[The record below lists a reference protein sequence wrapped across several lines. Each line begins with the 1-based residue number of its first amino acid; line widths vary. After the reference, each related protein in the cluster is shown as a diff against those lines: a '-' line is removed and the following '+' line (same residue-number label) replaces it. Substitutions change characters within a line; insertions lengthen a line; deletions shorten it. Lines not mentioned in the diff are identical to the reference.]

1 MNPIVNKSDFEDLTT
16 NLKDLA
22 YSYLEKYNPSKQQLK
37 VYLLKK
43 YLTKI
48 KGTKSKKEVTSVID
62 EIISNL
68 EKNKIL
74 NDEMYSDSKARMFLR
89 RGYSLNK
96 INQSL
101 RNKGIDSK
109 FIKRSIDKI
118 KEDEIEPDFVSA
130 LKLCKR
136 RRIGPLRPEDNR
148 ELFYKKDMGILARGG
163 FTFELSK
170 RVLDLEKTEF
180 NKLIKIIWFLFS
192 LFLN

>member
-1 MNPIVNKSDFEDLTT
+1 MNPTSNKNDFEDLTT
-16 NLKDLA
+16 HLRDLA
-22 YSYLEKYNPSKQQLK
+22 YSYLEKYSPSKQQLK
-37 VYLLKK
+37 IYLLKK

-48 KGTKSKKEVTSVID
+48 KGTKSKKEVTLIID

-109 FIKRSIDKI
+109 FIKLSIDKI
-118 KEDEIEPDFVSA
+118 KEGEIDPDFVSA

-136 RRIGPLRPEDNR
+136 RRIGPLRPEANR
-148 ELFYKKDMGILARGG
+148 ELFYKKDMGVLARAG
-163 FTFELSK
+163 FSFEISK
-170 RVLDLEKTEF
+170 RILDLNKDEYE
-180 NKLIKIIWFLFS
+180 KLIRII
-192 LFLN
+192 

>member
-1 MNPIVNKSDFEDLTT
+1 MNPTANKSDFEDLTT
-16 NLKDLA
+16 NLRDLA
-22 YSYLEKYNPSKQQLK
+22 YSYLEKYSPSKQQLK

-48 KGTKSKKEVTSVID
+48 KGTKSKKEITLIID
-62 EIISNL
+62 EIISTL

-74 NDEMYSDSKARMFLR
+74 DDEIYSDSKARMYLR

-101 RNKGIDSK
+101 RNKGIDNK
-109 FIKRSIDKI
+109 FIKLSIEKI
-118 KEDEIEPDFVSA
+118 KEDAIEPDFVSA

-163 FTFELSK
+163 FSFDLSK
-170 RVLDLEKTEF
+170 RVLDLEKNEF
-180 NKLIKIIWFLFS
+180 DKLIKII
-192 LFLN
+192 

>member
-1 MNPIVNKSDFEDLTT
+1 MNPTLNKSDFEDLTT

-43 YLTKI
+43 YLLKI
-48 KGTKSKKEVTSVID
+48 KGTRSKKEVSAIID
-62 EIISNL
+62 EIILNL

-74 NDEMYSDSKARMFLR
+74 NDEMYSDSKARMFLK

-101 RNKGIDSK
+101 RSKGIEDK
-109 FIKRSIDKI
+109 YVKQSIDKI
-118 KEDEIEPDFVSA
+118 KENEIEPDFVSA

-136 RRIGPLRPEDNR
+136 RRIGPLRPESNR

-163 FTFELSK
+163 FSFDLSK
-170 RVLDLEKTEF
+170 RVLDLDSHEF
-180 NKLIKIIWFLFS
+180 NKLIKLI
-192 LFLN
+192 

>member
-1 MNPIVNKSDFEDLTT
+1 MNPTSNKSDFEDLTT
-16 NLKDLA
+16 HLKDLA

-43 YLTKI
+43 YLLKI
-48 KGTKSKKEVTSVID
+48 KGTKTKKEITLVID

-68 EKNKIL
+68 EKNKLL

-101 RNKGIDSK
+101 RNKGIEDK
-109 FIKRSIDKI
+109 YIKQSIEKI
-118 KEDEIEPDFVSA
+118 KENQIEPDFVSA

-136 RRIGPLRPEDNR
+136 RRIGPLRPESNR

-163 FTFELSK
+163 FSFDLSK
-170 RVLDLEKTEF
+170 RVLDIEIEEF
-180 NKLIKIIWFLFS
+180 KKLIKII
-192 LFLN
+192 

>member
-1 MNPIVNKSDFEDLTT
+1 MNPTLNKSDFEDLTT

-43 YLTKI
+43 YLLKI
-48 KGTKSKKEVTSVID
+48 KGSKSKKEVTAIID
-62 EIISNL
+62 EIILNL

-74 NDEMYSDSKARMFLR
+74 NDEMYSDSKARMFLK

-101 RNKGIDSK
+101 RNKGIDEK
-109 FIKRSIDKI
+109 YVKQSIDKI
-118 KEDEIEPDFVSA
+118 KEDQIEPDFVSA

-136 RRIGPLRPEDNR
+136 RRIGPIRPESNR

-163 FTFELSK
+163 FSFDLSK
-170 RVLDLEKTEF
+170 RVLDLDTNEF
-180 NKLIKIIWFLFS
+180 NKLIKLV
-192 LFLN
+192 

>member
-1 MNPIVNKSDFEDLTT
+1 MNPISNKSEFEDLTL

-48 KGTKSKKEVTSVID
+48 KGSKSKKEVSMVID
-62 EIISNL
+62 EIVKNL
-68 EKNKIL
+68 EKNKFI
-74 NDEMYSDSKARMFLR
+74 NDELYSDSKARMYLR

-101 RNKGIDSK
+101 KNKGIDDQY
-109 FIKRSIDKI
+109 IKKSINKI
-118 KEDEIEPDFVSA
+118 KEDKIEPDFVSA

-136 RRIGPLRPEDNR
+136 RRIGALRPGSNR
-148 ELFYKKDMGILARGG
+148 ELFYKKDMGILARNG
-163 FTFELSK
+163 FSFELSK
-170 RVLDLEKTEF
+170 KVLDLPIDEF
-180 NKLIKIIWFLFS
+180 NKLIRFI
-192 LFLN
+192 

>member
-1 MNPIVNKSDFEDLTT
+1 MNPTSNKSDFEDLTT

-43 YLTKI
+43 YLLKI
-48 KGTKSKKEVTSVID
+48 KGTKSKKEVTSIID
-62 EIISNL
+62 KIILNL
-68 EKNKIL
+68 EKNKFL

-101 RNKGIDSK
+101 RNKGIEEK
-109 FIKRSIDKI
+109 YVTQSINKI
-118 KEDEIEPDFVSA
+118 KEDQIEPDFVSA

-136 RRIGPLRPEDNR
+136 RRIGPLRPQSNR

-163 FTFELSK
+163 FSFDLSK
-170 RVLDLEKTEF
+170 RVLDLDAEEF
-180 NKLIKIIWFLFS
+180 KKLIKII
-192 LFLN
+192 

>member
-1 MNPIVNKSDFEDLTT
+1 MNPTLNKSDFEDLTT

-43 YLTKI
+43 YLLKI
-48 KGTKSKKEVTSVID
+48 KGSRSKKEVSAIID
-62 EIISNL
+62 EIILNL

-74 NDEMYSDSKARMFLR
+74 NDEMYSDSKARMFLK

-101 RNKGIDSK
+101 RSKGIEDK
-109 FIKRSIDKI
+109 YVKQSIDKI
-118 KEDEIEPDFVSA
+118 KENEIEPDFVSA

-136 RRIGPLRPEDNR
+136 RRIGPLRPDSNR

-163 FTFELSK
+163 FSFDLSK
-170 RVLDLEKTEF
+170 RVLDLDIHEF
-180 NKLIKIIWFLFS
+180 NKLIKII
-192 LFLN
+192 

>member
-1 MNPIVNKSDFEDLTT
+1 MNPTSNKSDFEDLTT

-22 YSYLEKYNPSKQQLK
+22 YSYLEKYSPSKQQLK

-48 KGTKSKKEVTSVID
+48 KGTKSKKEVTSIID
-62 EIISNL
+62 LIINNL
-68 EKNKIL
+68 EKNRII
-74 NDEMYSDSKARMFLR
+74 NDEIYSDSKARMFLR

-101 RNKGIDSK
+101 RQKGVDNKY
-109 FIKRSIDKI
+109 IKQSIDKI
-118 KEDEIEPDFVSA
+118 KEDQIEPDFVSA

-136 RRIGPLRPEDNR
+136 RRIGPLRPQANR

-163 FTFELSK
+163 FSFDLSK
-170 RVLDLEKTEF
+170 RILSLDINEF
-180 NKLIKIIWFLFS
+180 NKLLKII
-192 LFLN
+192 

>member
-1 MNPIVNKSDFEDLTT
+1 MNPTSNKSDFDELTT

-22 YSYLEKYNPSKQQLK
+22 YSYLEKYSPSKQQLK
-37 VYLLKK
+37 VFLLKK

-48 KGTKSKKEVTSVID
+48 KGTASKREVSMIID
-62 EIISNL
+62 EIIINI
-68 EKNKIL
+68 EKNRIV
-74 NDEMYSDSKARMFLR
+74 NDELYSDSKARMFLR

-109 FIKRSIDKI
+109 YIKQTIDKI

-136 RRIGPLRPEDNR
+136 RRIGPLRPAANR

-163 FTFELSK
+163 FSFELSK
-170 RVLDLEKTEF
+170 RVLDLETVEYH
-180 NKLIKIIWFLFS
+180 KLIKII
-192 LFLN
+192 

>member
-1 MNPIVNKSDFEDLTT
+1 MNPTSNKSDFEDLTT

-37 VYLLKK
+37 IYLLKK

-48 KGTKSKKEVTSVID
+48 KGSKSKKEVSAIID
-62 EIISNL
+62 EVIKNF
-68 EKNKIL
+68 EKNKIIS
-74 NDEMYSDSKARMFLR
+74 DELYSDSKARMYLR

-101 RNKGIDSK
+101 RKKGIDNK
-109 FIKRSIDKI
+109 YVKQSIDKI
-118 KEDEIEPDFVSA
+118 KDSEIEPDFVSA

-136 RRIGPLRPEDNR
+136 RRIGPLRPESNR
-148 ELFYKKDMGILARGG
+148 ELFYRKDMGILARGG

-170 RVLDLEKTEF
+170 RILKLDKEEF
-180 NKLIKIIWFLFS
+180 NKLLKVI
-192 LFLN
+192 

>member
-1 MNPIVNKSDFEDLTT
+1 MNPILNKSEFEDLTL

-48 KGTKSKKEVTSVID
+48 KGSKSKKEVSMVID
-62 EIISNL
+62 EIVQNL
-68 EKNKIL
+68 EKNKFI
-74 NDEMYSDSKARMFLR
+74 NDELYSDSKARMYLR

-101 RNKGIDSK
+101 KNKGIDDQY
-109 FIKRSIDKI
+109 IKKSINKI
-118 KEDEIEPDFVSA
+118 KEDKIEPDFISA

-136 RRIGPLRPEDNR
+136 RRIGALRPGSNR
-148 ELFYKKDMGILARGG
+148 ELFYKKDMGILARNG
-163 FTFELSK
+163 FSFELSK
-170 RVLDLEKTEF
+170 KVLDLPIDEF
-180 NKLIKIIWFLFS
+180 NKLVRFI
-192 LFLN
+192 

>member
-1 MNPIVNKSDFEDLTT
+1 MNPTSNKSDFEDLTT

-22 YSYLEKYNPSKQQLK
+22 YSYLEKYSPSKQQLK

-48 KGTKSKKEVTSVID
+48 KGSKSKKEVTSIID
-62 EIISNL
+62 KIILNL
-68 EKNKIL
+68 EKNRVL

-101 RNKGIDSK
+101 RSKGIEDK
-109 FIKRSIDKI
+109 YVKQSIDKI
-118 KEDEIEPDFVSA
+118 KENAIEPDFVSA

-136 RRIGPLRPEDNR
+136 RRIGPLRPQANR

-163 FTFELSK
+163 FSFDLSK
-170 RVLDLEKTEF
+170 RVLDLETTEF
-180 NKLIKIIWFLFS
+180 YKLLKII
-192 LFLN
+192 

>member
-1 MNPIVNKSDFEDLTT
+1 MNPTSNKSDFEDLTT

-22 YSYLEKYNPSKQQLK
+22 YSYLEKYSPSKQQLK

-43 YLTKI
+43 YLLKI
-48 KGTKSKKEVTSVID
+48 KGSKSKKEVTLIID

-68 EKNKIL
+68 EKNKFL
-74 NDEMYSDSKARMFLR
+74 NDEMYSDSKARMFLK

-101 RNKGIDSK
+101 RSKGIEDK
-109 FIKRSIDKI
+109 YVKQSIEKI
-118 KEDEIEPDFVSA
+118 KDNQIEPDFVSA

-136 RRIGPLRPEDNR
+136 RRIGPLRPESNR

-163 FTFELSK
+163 FSFDLSK
-170 RVLDLEKTEF
+170 RVLELDAKEF
-180 NKLIKIIWFLFS
+180 NKLIKII
-192 LFLN
+192 